1 MGTVRTMKKTD
12 RNSQNDVN
20 IEIHADDY
28 AISPHSSE
36 DILACLRAGK
46 LDGISVLTNMS
57 CFEEYAAKLKA
68 EYDSF
73 PKKPRLTVHLNFME
87 GHCAAD
93 PQEVPHLVDQ
103 NGYFNISWGTLFKWN
118 YTPKLFLPL
127 KKELKAEIAAQTER
141 FCRAF
146 GTKLPLRFDGHQH
159 TQMIPVVYWALLE
172 VIVERH
178 YPTEY
183 IRVTK
188 EPVLPFLKEAGLWA
202 TYRPV
207 NWVKNL
213 ILNFLAPGMEKTVV
227 RNRPS
232 WQQENAPMFLWG
244 VVMSGRMDGERV
256 KRLLPAM
263 KERARLRGR
272 NLEILFHPGTVL
284 PEELGVE
291 FCNRGA
297 NGFHVSEGRH
307 VEYEAVMSLTK

>member
-1 MGTVRTMKKTD
+1 MPR
-12 RNSQNDVN
+12 

-36 DILACLRAGK
+36 DILSCLRAGK
-46 LDGISVLTNMS
+46 LDGISILTNMS
-57 CFEEYAAKLKA
+57 CYEEYAAKLKA
-68 EYDSF
+68 EYDSL

-93 PQEVPHLVDQ
+93 PAEVPHLVDEK
-103 NGYFNISWGTLFKWN
+103 GYFNISWGTLFKWN

-141 FCRAF
+141 FRKVF
-146 GTKLPLRFDGHQH
+146 GTRSPLRFDGHQH

-178 YPTEY
+178 YATEY

-188 EPVLPFLKEAGLWA
+188 EPILPFLKAPGLWR
-202 TYRPV
+202 TFRPV
-207 NWVKNL
+207 NGIKNL

-227 RNRPS
+227 RNHPS
-232 WQQENAPMFLWG
+232 WQKETQPMFLWG
-244 VVMSGRMDGERV
+244 LVMSGQMDEARV

-263 KERARLRGR
+263 KERADRRGR
-272 NLEILFHPGTVL
+272 SLEILFHPGTVL
-284 PEELGVE
+284 PEELGEE
-291 FCNRGA
+291 FCNQGA
-297 NGFHVSEGRH
+297 NRFHVSDGRRA
-307 VEYEAVMSLTK
+307 EYQAVMSLTEEDLR

>member
-1 MGTVRTMKKTD
+1 MA
-12 RNSQNDVN
+12 Q
-20 IEIHADDY
+20 IEIHVDDY

-36 DILACLRAGK
+36 DILSCLRAGR

-57 CFEEYAAKLKA
+57 CFEAYAAKLRA

-73 PKKPRLTVHLNFME
+73 PKKPTLTVHLNFME

-93 PQEVPHLVDQ
+93 PDKVPHLVDR

-127 KKELKAEIAAQTER
+127 KKELKEEIAAQTER
-141 FCRAF
+141 FLEAF
-146 GTKLPLRFDGHQH
+146 GRDVPLRFDGHQH

-188 EPVLPFLKEAGLWA
+188 EPVLPFLKEAGLWK
-202 TYRPV
+202 TWRPV
-207 NWVKNL
+207 NWVKNM
-213 ILNFLAPGMEKTVV
+213 ILNILSPEMEKTVA
-227 RNRPS
+227 RNHPS
-232 WQQENAPMFLWG
+232 WQKENEPMFLWG
-244 VVMSGRMDGERV
+244 VVMSGRMDEKRV

-263 KERARLRGR
+263 KERAEKRGR
-272 NLEILFHPGTVL
+272 RLEILFHPGTVL
-284 PEELGVE
+284 PQELGEE
-291 FCNRGA
+291 FCNHGA
-297 NGFHVSEGRH
+297 NEFHVSEGRH
-307 VEYEAVMSLTK
+307 VEYEAVMSLCDEDLQ